1 MEIRKAKSSDKE
13 TILHLLD
20 SGREIMRRN
29 GNPLQWPDG
38 YPNPETI
45 DTDITQGVSY
55 LCLEDGKAVGTF
67 AMIPG
72 PDPTYATI
80 YQGRWIDNTL
90 PYLVVHRMASLPDSH
105 GIFRACL
112 EYCNA
117 WCNNIRI
124 DTHRDNH
131 ILQHN
136 LQKHG
141 FSYCGIIHIAN
152 GDERLAYQRILS
164 R

>member
-1 MEIRKAKSSDKE
+1 MKIRKAKPSDKE

-105 GIFRACL
+105 GIFRTCL
-112 EYCNA
+112 EYV
-117 WCNNIRI
+117 
-124 DTHRDNH
+124 TT
-131 ILQHN
+131 
-136 LQKHG
+136 
-141 FSYCGIIHIAN
+141 SVSIHTAITIFCSTTC
-152 GDERLAYQRILS
+152 RSTVLATAES
-164 R
+164 ST